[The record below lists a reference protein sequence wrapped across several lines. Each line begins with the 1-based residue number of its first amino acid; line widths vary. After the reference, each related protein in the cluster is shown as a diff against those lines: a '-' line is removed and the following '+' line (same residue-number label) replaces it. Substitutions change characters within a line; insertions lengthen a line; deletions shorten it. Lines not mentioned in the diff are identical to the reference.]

1 MELQKNERLDYVN
14 DSLSL
19 IQKTDGLTFGTDA
32 LLLAGYIR
40 GKSKLGL
47 EIGGGTGIISML
59 LVTREKIEKIDTV
72 EIQAEYAELIKRNI
86 ELNGLSGKMNAVCS
100 DVRALKRC
108 EGYDIVFSNPPYMKA
123 EAGKRNESDAK
134 CAARHEMNGD
144 IGELISAGAGQ
155 LKWGGTLV
163 CVYRPDR
170 LIDILSAMRDV
181 GVEPK
186 RMTFVHASASSKP
199 SMVLIEAKK
208 GGKSGINV
216 TRPLIIYKSGTS
228 GEYGEDMNFIMDN
241 GSFPADF
248 YP

>member
-1 MELQKNERLDYVN
+1 MELYENERLDYVN
-14 DSLSL
+14 DALSL

-32 LLLAGYIR
+32 LLLAGYVR
-40 GKSKLGL
+40 GKSRLGL

-72 EIQAEYAELIKRNI
+72 EVQTDYAELIKRNI
-86 ELNGLSGKMNAVCS
+86 ELNGLSDKMTAVCA

-108 EGYDIVFSNPPYMKA
+108 EAYDIVFSNPPYMKA
-123 EAGKRNESDAK
+123 DTGRHNENDSK

-155 LKWGGTLV
+155 LRWGGTMV

-170 LIDILSAMRDV
+170 LIDILSAMREA

-186 RMTFVHASASSKP
+186 RMTYVHAAIFSKP
-199 SMVLIEAKK
+199 SMVLIEAKR

-216 TRPLIIYKSGTS
+216 TRPLIIYKHGTS
-228 GEYGEDMNFIMDN
+228 GEYSDDMNFIMEN